1 MKHFNLSEFFRSST
15 AAENGIKNEPSID
28 ERATIVRNINLLVD
42 NVLDPVRDMVN
53 TPIIITSGYRCPQVN
68 RLVGGVGNSQH
79 MSGCAADF
87 HVKGF
92 TPSMMYEVFLYIF
105 NTLEYDQLIY
115 YRSKN
120 IIHVSYPCLLVS
132 YISLKISSADEYSS
146 PFL

>member
-1 MKHFNLSEFFRSST
+1 MKHFNLSEFFFSAT

-42 NVLDPVRDMVN
+42 NVLDPIRGLAD

-68 RLVGGVGNSQH
+68 RLVGGAANSQH
-79 MSGCAADF
+79 MLGCAADF

-92 TPSMMYEVFLYIF
+92 TPSMMYEVFLYIS
-105 NTLEYDQLIY
+105 NTLEFDQLIF

-120 IIHVSYPCLLVS
+120 IIHVSYVEKDNRHES
-132 YISLKISSADEYSS
+132 FFKK
-146 PFL
+146 

>member
-1 MKHFNLSEFFRSST
+1 MKHFTLSEFFRSST
-15 AAENGIKNEPSID
+15 AAKNGIKNEPSID
-28 ERATIVRNINLLVD
+28 ARATVVRNINLLVD

-68 RLVGGVGNSQH
+68 RLVGGVDNSQH

-120 IIHVSYPCLLVS
+120 IIHVSYVKNRPRCEAF
-132 YISLKISSADEYSS
+132 LKE
-146 PFL
+146 

>member
-42 NVLDPVRDMVN
+42 NVLDPVRDMVDA
-53 TPIIITSGYRCPQVN
+53 PIIITSGYRCPQVN
-68 RLVGGVGNSQH
+68 RLVGGVDNSQH

-87 HVKGF
+87 HVMGF
-92 TPSMMYEVFLYIF
+92 TPSMMLGVFFYIL
-105 NTLEYDQLIY
+105 NRLEYDQLIY

-120 IIHVSYPCLLVS
+120 IIHVSYVENCPRREAFVM
-132 YISLKISSADEYSS
+132 E
-146 PFL
+146 

>member
-42 NVLDPVRDMVN
+42 NVLDPVRDMVDA
-53 TPIIITSGYRCPQVN
+53 PIIITSGYRCPQVN
-68 RLVGGVGNSQH
+68 RLVGGVDNSQH

-92 TPSMMYEVFLYIF
+92 TSSMMLEVFFYIL
-105 NTLEYDQLIY
+105 NRLEYDQLIY
-115 YRSKN
+115 YRSEN
-120 IIHVSYPCLLVS
+120 FIHVSYVENCPRCEAFVM
-132 YISLKISSADEYSS
+132 K
-146 PFL
+146 